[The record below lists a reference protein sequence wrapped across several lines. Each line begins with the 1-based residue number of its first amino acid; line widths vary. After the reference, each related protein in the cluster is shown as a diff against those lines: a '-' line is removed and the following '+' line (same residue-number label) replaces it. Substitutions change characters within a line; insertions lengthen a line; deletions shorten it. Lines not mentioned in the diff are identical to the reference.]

1 MAKVASGAAS
11 MGVNIDQLTA
21 SLATIVSTTR
31 QDASSVGTA
40 LKTIYSRIADIKAGA
55 DDAETTLGNYSGKMA
70 ELGFNVL
77 DSEGKMRDLGVVMEE
92 IGNDWKNLS
101 REQ

>member
-1 MAKVASGAAS
+1 MAKVASGAAN

-40 LKTIYSRIADIKAGA
+40 LKTIYSRIADI
-55 DDAETTLGNYSGKMA
+55 
-70 ELGFNVL
+70 
-77 DSEGKMRDLGVVMEE
+77 
-92 IGNDWKNLS
+92 
-101 REQ
+101 